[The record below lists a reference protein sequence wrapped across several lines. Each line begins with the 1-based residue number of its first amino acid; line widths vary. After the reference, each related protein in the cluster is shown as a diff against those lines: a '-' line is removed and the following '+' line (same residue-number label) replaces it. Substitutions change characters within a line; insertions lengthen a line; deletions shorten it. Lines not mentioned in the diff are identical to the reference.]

1 MELQTTSKSTMQKK
15 NEWFGK
21 WFDSPYYHILYKHR
35 DYKEAKAFIDNLVD
49 YFQFK
54 SDDLILDLACGK
66 GRHAIY
72 LNSKG
77 FNVIGLDLSEKNVAS
92 AQKHENERLR
102 FYVHDMRFQ
111 WPHHQFDYTLNLF
124 TSFGYFETP
133 GENQQSINAIA
144 SNLRKGGK
152 LLIDFLNPYTVINN
166 LVPDET
172 KKVNGI
178 DFHIKKYLEGEYIV
192 KDIRFEDIGKQFHF
206 QEKVKAIRRVR
217 FLEYFKN
224 ANLNVIDLF
233 GDYELNPYLAEK
245 SERMI
250 FVLQK

>member
-1 MELQTTSKSTMQKK
+1 MNTSRNTILKTK
-15 NEWFGK
+15 EWFGQ

-35 DYKEAKAFIDNLVD
+35 DHQEARNFIDNLIS
-49 YFQFK
+49 YFQFNPE
-54 SDDLILDLACGK
+54 DQILDLACGK

-72 LNSKG
+72 LNKKG
-77 FNVIGLDLSEKNVAS
+77 YDVVGLDLSEKNVAY
-92 AQKHENERLR
+92 AKKFKNDRLQ
-102 FYVHDMRFQ
+102 FYVHDMRFP
-111 WPHHQFDYTLNLF
+111 WPEAQFNYTLNLF

-133 GENQQSINAIA
+133 GENQQAVYAIA
-144 SNLRKGGK
+144 DGIKKGGK

-172 KKVNGI
+172 KVVNGI
-178 DFHIKKYLEGEYIV
+178 EFQIKKYVEREYIV
-192 KDIRFEDIGKQFHF
+192 KDIRFEDIGKSFHF

-217 FLEYFKN
+217 FLEYFEK
-224 ANLNVIDLF
+224 AKLNVVDLF
-233 GDYELNPYLAEK
+233 GDYDLNPYFAES

>member
-1 MELQTTSKSTMQKK
+1 MELLTTSKSIMQKK

-21 WFDSPYYHILYKHR
+21 WFDSPYYHILYKHH
-35 DYKEAKAFIDNLVD
+35 DHKEAKIFIDNLVD

-77 FNVIGLDLSEKNVAS
+77 FNVIGLDLSEKNVTS

-102 FYVHDMRFQ
+102 FYVHDMRFS

-144 SNLRKGGK
+144 SNLKKGGK

-172 KKVNGI
+172 KNVNGI
-178 DFHIKKYLEGEYIV
+178 DFHIRKYLEGEYIV